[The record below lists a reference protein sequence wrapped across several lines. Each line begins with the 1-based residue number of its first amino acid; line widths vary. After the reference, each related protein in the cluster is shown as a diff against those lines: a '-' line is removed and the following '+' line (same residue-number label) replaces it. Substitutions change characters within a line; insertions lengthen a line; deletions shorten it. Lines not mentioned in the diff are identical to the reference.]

1 MGLLRWVSNRG
12 WVVVVVRFQIGSSDD
27 FFLLAWV
34 CVCLCLCLRESEKK
48 KNGWKAQE
56 NGIMPRQYRI
66 ERNNKERLNNNI
78 LIKIEFLDVG
88 GIVKWYGIT
97 V

>member
-1 MGLLRWVSNRG
+1 M
-12 WVVVVVRFQIGSSDD
+12 
-27 FFLLAWV
+27 
-34 CVCLCLCLRESEKK
+34 RESEKK

-88 GIVKWYGIT
+88 EIVKWYGISNK
-97 V
+97 VAF